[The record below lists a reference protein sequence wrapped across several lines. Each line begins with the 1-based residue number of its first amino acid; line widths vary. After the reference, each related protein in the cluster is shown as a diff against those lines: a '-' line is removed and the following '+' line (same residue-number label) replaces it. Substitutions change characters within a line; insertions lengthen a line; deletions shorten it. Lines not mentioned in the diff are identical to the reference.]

1 MRGIIVPLFA
11 ILALPLPAIAEQSL
25 LSKKFAACMKQANGT
40 TLSLLECTATELK
53 AQDDRLN
60 AAYKRLGASLKPERK
75 DYLVASQR
83 RWMQYR
89 DADCGLQAELAG
101 KQFELL
107 RLNNCFLYTTA
118 IRANQLE
125 EYNDSDR

>member
-1 MRGIIVPLFA
+1 MRGLIVSLFA
-11 ILALPLPAIAEQSL
+11 IIAYTSPALADESL
-25 LSKKFAACMKQANGT
+25 LSKKFGTCMTKSDGS
-40 TLSLLECTATELK
+40 TLSVLECTATELK

-60 AAYKRLGASLKPERK
+60 NAYKKLGASLKPQRK

-83 RWMQYR
+83 RWMQFR

-101 KQFELL
+101 KKFELL

-118 IRANQLE
+118 ERANQLE
-125 EYNDSDR
+125 EYME

>member
-1 MRGIIVPLFA
+1 MRGLIVMLFA
-11 ILALPLPAIAEQSL
+11 ILALSPPALADTSL
-25 LSKKFAACMKQANGT
+25 LSKKFGACIKKSDGS
-40 TLSLLECTATELK
+40 TLSVLECTATELK

-60 AAYKRLGASLKPERK
+60 NAYRKLGASLKPERR

-118 IRANQLE
+118 ERAKQLE
-125 EYNDSDR
+125 DFIE